1 MKGLNSAYFINA
13 ILALAIILIMASCA
27 NSQEQTDKSMKN
39 HAHTNLL
46 IDESSPYLLQH
57 AHNPVNWYPWGDA
70 AFEKAKA
77 EDKLVLVS
85 IGYSSCHWC
94 HVMEHESFEDSVVA
108 KFMNDN
114 FVCIKVDREE
124 RPDVD
129 QVYMNAVQLMTGSGG
144 WPLNCFALPD
154 GRPVYGGTYFP
165 KSSWMEMLQNLALT
179 YEKDKGSFEK
189 YASNLTDGIQQSEL
203 IQAPSEETKIKDENL
218 GLMIEK
224 WEAAFDYKEGG
235 PNRAPKFPIPNNYDF
250 LMRFANYVNDQ
261 KLLDYVDL
269 TLTKIALGGIYD
281 QVGGGFA
288 RYSTDDKWKVPHFE
302 KMLYDNAQL
311 IILYSQAY
319 QRTKNPIYKDV
330 VYQTIEWL
338 EREMTTKDGAFQSAL
353 DADSEGEEG
362 KFYVWSKQELKE
374 VLTET
379 EYAFAKQ
386 YYNVNPKGLWEGH
399 YILLR
404 DIKDTAAST
413 FNMSNAELSAKVKT
427 INGKLLTKRSERIRP
442 GLDDK
447 ILTTWNALMLK
458 GLVNAAMAFNEPNF
472 SNLALKNAKWLVK
485 NQIKKDGS
493 LWHTSKEGVSKID
506 GFLDDYAFMIT
517 AFVKLYEMTFDEK
530 WLTQARSLA
539 EFSIANFKD
548 QKSGMFFYTSS
559 AGEQLIARK
568 MEVNDNVIPSS
579 NSEMAIGLHQLGT
592 LLDSSSYQKT
602 AEQMLLNVQS
612 DFAEYPSG
620 YSNWAILMMEMT
632 YPYYEIAIT
641 GKDWATILK
650 ELNKHYI
657 PNKILMGGEKG
668 TIPLL
673 EGKFIG
679 ETTIF
684 VCVNKSCQMPVVEV
698 SEALKQMSL
707 K

>member
-1 MKGLNSAYFINA
+1 MKGINRVYFINPIITFV
-13 ILALAIILIMASCA
+13 ILLILSSCV
-27 NSQEQTDKSMKN
+27 NSQEQSDNSVKN

-57 AHNPVNWYPWGDA
+57 AHNPVNWHPWGEA
-70 AFEKAKA
+70 AFNKAKA
-77 EDKLVLVS
+77 EDKLVLIS

-94 HVMEHESFEDSVVA
+94 HVMEHESFEDSLVA
-108 KFMNDN
+108 NFMNDN

-129 QVYMNAVQLMTGSGG
+129 QVYMNAVQLMIGSGG

-165 KSSWMEMLQNLALT
+165 KNNWMELLQNLALT
-179 YEKDKGSFEK
+179 YEKDKPSFEE
-189 YASNLTDGIQQSEL
+189 YASNLTEGIQQSEL
-203 IQAPSEETKIKDENL
+203 IQTPSDDTDLKDENL
-218 GLMIEK
+218 KLMLKK
-224 WEAAFDYKEGG
+224 WESTFDHKEGG

-250 LMRFANYVNDQ
+250 LMRFAQHTNNTE
-261 KLLDYVDL
+261 LMSYVDL

-281 QVGGGFA
+281 QIGGGFA
-288 RYSTDDKWKVPHFE
+288 RYSTDDKWKAPHFE

-311 IILYSQAY
+311 ISLYSNAY
-319 QRTKNPIYKDV
+319 QRTNNPIYKHV

-338 EREMTTKDGAFQSAL
+338 EREMTTTEGAFLSAL

-374 VLTET
+374 VLNTE
-379 EYAFAKQ
+379 EYELTKR

-404 DIKDTAAST
+404 DIKDTSAAV
-413 FNMSNAELSAKVKT
+413 FNLSNVELTDKIEL
-427 INGKLLTKRSERIRP
+427 INNKLLAKRSERIRP

-458 GLVNAAMAFNEPNF
+458 GLIDASMVFNEPKF
-472 SNLALKNAKWLVK
+472 EKLALRNAKWIVK
-485 NQIKKDGS
+485 NQIRKDGS
-493 LWHTSKEGVSKID
+493 LWHTRKKGHSKID
-506 GFLDDYAFMIT
+506 GFLDDYAFMIS
-517 AFVKLYEMTFDEK
+517 AMVRLYEMTFDEK
-530 WLTQARSLA
+530 WLDYGKTLA
-539 EFSIANFKD
+539 DFSIANFKD
-548 QKSGMFFYTSS
+548 KKSGMFFYTSS
-559 AGEQLIARK
+559 KGEQLVARK

-579 NSEMAIGLHQLGT
+579 NSEMARGLFQLGT
-592 LLDSSSYQKT
+592 LLDSNSYKKVS
-602 AEQMLLNVQS
+602 EQMLLNVQS
-612 DFAEYPSG
+612 NFATYPSG
-620 YSNWAILMMEMT
+620 YSNWAILMMEMA

-641 GKDWATILK
+641 GKEWKSKVKA
-650 ELNKHYI
+650 LNQHYI

-668 TIPLL
+668 SIPLL

-679 ETTIF
+679 ATTIF
-684 VCVNKSCQMPVVEV
+684 VCVNKSCRMPVEEV
-698 SEALKQMSL
+698 SEALEQM